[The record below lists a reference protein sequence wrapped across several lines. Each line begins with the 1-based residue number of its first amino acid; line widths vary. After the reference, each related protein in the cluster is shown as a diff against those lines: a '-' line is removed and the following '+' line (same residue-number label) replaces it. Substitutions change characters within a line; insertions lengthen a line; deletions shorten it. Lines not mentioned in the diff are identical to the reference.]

1 MKQAIWKSLA
11 ASIVAILLSSCG
23 VVELVNGDCIEIKKR
38 SLEKREI
45 GLAFLDNA
53 QSGLIGGNQS
63 ISQVEADG
71 YKFIIEGTELV
82 VDNPQCFSDQEVE
95 AANNLLGR

>member
-11 ASIVAILLSSCG
+11 ALIVAILLSLCG

-38 SLEKREI
+38 SVEKREI

-53 QSGLIGGNQS
+53 QSGLIGGNLS